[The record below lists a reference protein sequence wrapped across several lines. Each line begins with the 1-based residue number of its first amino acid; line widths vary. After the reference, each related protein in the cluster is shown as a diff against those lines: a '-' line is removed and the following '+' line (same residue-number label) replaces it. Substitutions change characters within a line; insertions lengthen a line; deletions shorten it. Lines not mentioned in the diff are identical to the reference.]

1 MAPEEHES
9 FIAQPLTP
17 TSMVLNLGCT
27 RAMASRVS
35 AQDLI
40 KFCDQN
46 PDCGIWYTIAETTSQ
61 FTFADSE
68 STKCNQKLVVCL
80 YDREYAVQSTEF
92 DIVEQGHVPI
102 LMSLTQMRNLR
113 FQFELH
119 PDNALLSS
127 PVLGIANAANV
138 KLKVA
143 PSLAHISCLIFL
155 NSVVLSGTFAS
166 TDTRSLIFVGHE
178 EIKFR
183 NKAYLALVITDGYAE
198 KVTARQAVK
207 NVAWARNCQLTVS
220 GYSALE
226 IATGRR
232 PPDLFDV
239 EQVSAHPPDEDRTL
253 RDLQRIAMR
262 AHQEAWQSLD
272 LRKRTWFRRAMLSD
286 GP

>member
-1 MAPEEHES
+1 
-9 FIAQPLTP
+9 
-17 TSMVLNLGCT
+17 
-27 RAMASRVS
+27 MASRVS

-166 TDTRSLIFVGHE
+166 TDTRSRASSPTSRITSMGF
-178 EIKFR
+178 IKR
-183 NKAYLALVITDGYAE
+183 PWEALHKKMMNPRTSSS
-198 KVTARQAVK
+198 R
-207 NVAWARNCQLTVS
+207 LMMS
-220 GYSALE
+220 G
-226 IATGRR
+226 
-232 PPDLFDV
+232 
-239 EQVSAHPPDEDRTL
+239 
-253 RDLQRIAMR
+253 
-262 AHQEAWQSLD
+262 
-272 LRKRTWFRRAMLSD
+272 
-286 GP
+286 